1 MMKFCLI
8 LLILQWTTESNAEK
22 FQVVGPAGTVVA
34 VVGEDLILP
43 CSLKPNISA
52 VDMSV
57 EWSLADSDDV
67 VHLYHYGVDDLQ
79 KQIPSYKQRTTL
91 FREQLK
97 RGNASLKLSRVQ
109 ISDGQKYR
117 CIVVSDTGNGVVS
130 VQVVVVGTKPVVSA
144 EGHRDGRVSLVC
156 ESTGWN
162 PAPEVE
168 WLDSEGKILP
178 AEPTE
183 SHRVTEDFSVKRRVT
198 VEEGDTHKNI
208 SLICR
213 VSFHKHTKE
222 EQIHVPRAHHWKN
235 LLCVFIPLAVI
246 VAVIGFLLQKEE
258 KIKTTV
264 MSTHKA
270 NMKKQFQKIVKDKE
284 SALERIYTELYFTE
298 GDGDEVNEGNIGASH
313 SRRTQDNVI
322 NCSNIFKSSPGREKK
337 IRTVVTKGVSG
348 IGKSLSVQKVVLD
361 WAEGKADQ
369 DIDFMFVL
377 PFSEMNLMKD
387 EQYSLYQLLLHH
399 HPAIK
404 DLKYLKM
411 LDYYKIVIIFD
422 GLDENRLQLQFED
435 NKKLCDV
442 TETSSVET
450 LITNIIQKNLLPF
463 ALIWITSRP
472 AAAQKIPSS
481 YIHRWT
487 EIQGFSDTEKEE
499 NFRKRISDETQ
510 VDKIISHIQTSGSLY
525 TMCYRPIFCWIS
537 ATVLQDVLL
546 REDST
551 EIPRSLTEIFIHF
564 LIIQTKKN
572 QQQNCDERNG
582 ATRQELLQ
590 SDKDVI
596 LKWSKLAF
604 TQLGKRNL
612 WFYEEDL
619 TECGIDITN
628 APVNS
633 GIFTEVSVYQQK
645 KVFSFVHEIIQ
656 EFLAAFYVFY
666 CYMSRNM
673 EPLESFLTE
682 QNRISPD
689 DLLNAAEDK
698 YLQSENRH
706 LDLFL
711 HFLLGISL
719 ESNQKLLQDLLPQTE
734 SSSESQKNKD
744 TENSRTTVSTE
755 TGRNFLFGMFGMK
768 DASLHEETDRY
779 LRSDELSPAHCSV
792 LACMILVS
800 EDVLEEF
807 DLQEYRT
814 DNEGR
819 HRLIMAL
826 RNSRKA
832 RLRGCSLTD
841 TSCSVLSSVLTSN
854 SSSLRELDLS
864 DNNLQDSGVKL
875 LSTALEHPNCK
886 LETLQLRGCSLTDT
900 SCSVLSSVLTSNSSS
915 LRELDL
921 SNNNLQDSGVEL
933 LSTALEHPNCKLE
946 TLQLCGC
953 SLTDTSCSVLSSVLT
968 SNSSSLRELDLSD
981 NKLQDSGVK
990 LLSTGLEHP
999 NCKLETLQLSGCS
1012 LSAASCSVLSSVLT
1026 SNSSSLRKLDLNY
1039 NKLQDSGV
1047 KLLSTALEHPNCK
1060 LETLQLCGC
1069 SLTDTSCSVL
1079 SSVLTSNSSSLRE
1092 LDLSDNK
1099 LQDSGVKLL
1108 STALEHPNCKLETL
1122 QLRGCSLTDTSCSV
1136 LSSVLTSNS
1145 SSLRELDLS
1154 YNNLQNSGV
1163 ELLSTALEHPN
1174 CKLETL
1180 QLCGCSLTDTSCSVL
1195 SSVLTSNSSSLR
1207 KLDLSYNYKLQNSG
1221 VKLLSTALE
1230 HPNCKL
1236 ETLQL
1241 QRCSLTD
1248 TSCSV
1253 LSSVLTSNSSSLR
1266 ELDLSNNKLQNSG
1279 MKLLSTALEHPNC
1292 KLETLQLRG
1301 CSLTDT
1307 SCSVLSSVLTSNSSS
1322 LRELDLSDNKL
1333 QDSGVK
1339 LLSTALKHPNCKLET
1354 LQT

>member
-1 MMKFCLI
+1 MMKLCLI
-8 LLILQWTTESNAEK
+8 LLILQWTTVSKADK
-22 FQVVGPAGTVVA
+22 FQVVGPAGPVVA

-67 VHLYHYGVDDLQ
+67 VHLYYYGVDNLRQ
-79 KQIPSYKQRTTL
+79 QIPAYKQRTTL
-91 FREQLK
+91 FREELK
-97 RGNASLKLSRVQ
+97 RGNASLKLSSVQ

-117 CIVVSDTGNGVVS
+117 CFVVSDTGNGVVS
-130 VQVVVVGTKPVVSA
+130 VQVVVVGTKPVISA
-144 EGHRDGRVSLVC
+144 EGHGDGRVSLVC

-198 VEEGDTHKNI
+198 VEEGDTHNNI
-208 SLICR
+208 SLTCR
-213 VSFHKHTKE
+213 VSSHKHTKE

-235 LLCVFIPLAVI
+235 LFCVFLLLPVI
-246 VAVIGFLLQKEE
+246 VAVIGFLLRKEE

-313 SRRTQDNVI
+313 SRRTQDKVI

-348 IGKSLSVQKVVLD
+348 IGKSVSVQKVVLD
-361 WAEGKADQ
+361 WAEGKADK
-369 DIDFMFVL
+369 DVDFMFVL

-399 HPAIK
+399 HPATK
-404 DLKYLKM
+404 DLKRYLKM
-411 LDYYKIVIIFD
+411 LDYYKIVLIFD

-435 NKKLCDV
+435 NKKLCD
-442 TETSSVET
+442 TAETSSVET

-510 VDKIISHIQTSGSLY
+510 ADKIISHIQTSGSLY
-525 TMCYRPIFCWIS
+525 TMCYRPIFGWIS
-537 ATVLQDVLL
+537 ATVLQVMLL
-546 REDST
+546 QEDST
-551 EIPRSLTEIFIHF
+551 EIPRTLTEIFIHF

-582 ATRQELLQ
+582 ANRQELLQ

-619 TECGIDITN
+619 TECGIDITD

-633 GIFTEVSVYQQK
+633 GMCSGIFKEVPVFQEK

-666 CYMSRNM
+666 CNMSRNM

-719 ESNQKLLQDLLPQTE
+719 ESNQKLLQDLVPQTE

-768 DASLHEETDRY
+768 DASLREETDLY
-779 LRSDELSPAHCSV
+779 LRSGELSPARCSV

-807 DLQEYRT
+807 DLQKYRT

-819 HRLIMAL
+819 HRLIMAV
-826 RNSRKA
+826 RNCRKA
-832 RLRGCSLTD
+832 R
-841 TSCSVLSSVLTSN
+841 
-854 SSSLRELDLS
+854 
-864 DNNLQDSGVKL
+864 
-875 LSTALEHPNCK
+875 
-886 LETLQLRGCSLTDT
+886 
-900 SCSVLSSVLTSNSSS
+900 
-915 LRELDL
+915 
-921 SNNNLQDSGVEL
+921 
-933 LSTALEHPNCKLE
+933 
-946 TLQLCGC
+946 
-953 SLTDTSCSVLSSVLT
+953 
-968 SNSSSLRELDLSD
+968 
-981 NKLQDSGVK
+981 
-990 LLSTGLEHP
+990 
-999 NCKLETLQLSGCS
+999 
-1012 LSAASCSVLSSVLT
+1012 
-1026 SNSSSLRKLDLNY
+1026 
-1039 NKLQDSGV
+1039 
-1047 KLLSTALEHPNCK
+1047 
-1060 LETLQLCGC
+1060 LCGC

-1241 QRCSLTD
+1241 QLCSLTDTSCSVLSSVLTSNSSSLRKLDLSYNYNLQDSGVKLLSTALEHPNCKLETLQLQRCSLTD

>member
-1 MMKFCLI
+1 MYRMPGVRKEDLMSASSNRKSNLPNMKSVCVI
-8 LLILQWTTESNAEK
+8 LLIVHWTTKCRADK
-22 FQVVGPAGTVVA
+22 FQVVGPAGPVVA

-43 CSLKPNISA
+43 CSLKPNSSA
-52 VDMSV
+52 VDMRV

-67 VHLYHYGVDDLQ
+67 VHLYEEGSDDLQ

-91 FREQLK
+91 FREELK
-97 RGNASLKLSRVQ
+97 RGNASLKLSRVALFDENIYKCLIDSKNWFDDVSFQ
-109 ISDGQKYR
+109 VI
-117 CIVVSDTGNGVVS
+117 IVA
-130 VQVVVVGTKPVVSA
+130 VGTKPVVSA

-183 SHRVTEDFSVKRRVT
+183 SHRVTEGFSVKRRVT

-213 VSFHKHTKE
+213 VSSHKHTKE

-337 IRTVVTKGVSG
+337 IRTVVTKGLSG
-348 IGKSLSVQKVVLD
+348 IGKSVSVQKVLLD
-361 WAEGKADQ
+361 WAEGKADK
-369 DIDFMFVL
+369 DVDFMFVL

-404 DLKYLKM
+404 DLKRYLKM
-411 LDYYKIVIIFD
+411 LDYYKIVLIFD

-435 NKKLCDV
+435 NKKLCDT

-510 VDKIISHIQTSGSLY
+510 ADKIISHIQTSGSLY

-537 ATVLQDVLL
+537 ATVLQDMLL
-546 REDST
+546 QEDST
-551 EIPRSLTEIFIHF
+551 EIPRTLTEIFIHF

-582 ATRQELLQ
+582 ANRQELLQ

-619 TECGIDITN
+619 TECDIDITN

-633 GIFTEVSVYQQK
+633 GIFMEVSVFHEK

-689 DLLNAAEDK
+689 DLLNAAVDK

-719 ESNQKLLQDLLPQTE
+719 ESNQKLLKDLLPQTE

-744 TENSRTTVSTE
+744 TDNSRTTVSTE

-768 DASLHEETDRY
+768 DASLREETDHY
-779 LRSDELSPAHCSV
+779 LRSGELSPAHCSV

-814 DNEGR
+814 DNEGH

-826 RNSRKA
+826 RNCRKA

-854 SSSLRELDLS
+854 SSSLR
-864 DNNLQDSGVKL
+864 K
-875 LSTALEHPNCK
+875 
-886 LETLQLRGCSLTDT
+886 
-900 SCSVLSSVLTSNSSS
+900 
-915 LRELDL
+915 LDL
-921 SNNNLQDSGVEL
+921 SNNNLQ
-933 LSTALEHPNCKLE
+933 
-946 TLQLCGC
+946 
-953 SLTDTSCSVLSSVLT
+953 
-968 SNSSSLRELDLSD
+968 
-981 NKLQDSGVK
+981 
-990 LLSTGLEHP
+990 
-999 NCKLETLQLSGCS
+999 
-1012 LSAASCSVLSSVLT
+1012 
-1026 SNSSSLRKLDLNY
+1026 
-1039 NKLQDSGV
+1039 
-1047 KLLSTALEHPNCK
+1047 
-1060 LETLQLCGC
+1060 
-1069 SLTDTSCSVL
+1069 
-1079 SSVLTSNSSSLRE
+1079 
-1092 LDLSDNK
+1092 
-1099 LQDSGVKLL
+1099 
-1108 STALEHPNCKLETL
+1108 
-1122 QLRGCSLTDTSCSV
+1122 
-1136 LSSVLTSNS
+1136 
-1145 SSLRELDLS
+1145 
-1154 YNNLQNSGV
+1154 
-1163 ELLSTALEHPN
+1163 
-1174 CKLETL
+1174 
-1180 QLCGCSLTDTSCSVL
+1180 
-1195 SSVLTSNSSSLR
+1195 
-1207 KLDLSYNYKLQNSG
+1207 NSG
-1221 VKLLSTALE
+1221 VKRLSTGLE

-1266 ELDLSNNKLQNSG
+1266 ELDLSNNNLQNSG
-1279 MKLLSTALEHPNC
+1279 VKRLSTALEHPNC

-1322 LRELDLSDNKL
+1322 LRKLDLSNNKL
-1333 QDSGVK
+1333 QDSGVE
-1339 LLSTALKHPNCKLET
+1339 LLSTALEHPNCKLET
-1354 LQT
+1354 LQTDHGNLVRRTRQ

>member
-1 MMKFCLI
+1 MYRMPGVRKEDLMSASSNRKSNLPNMKSVCVI
-8 LLILQWTTESNAEK
+8 LLIVHWTTKCRADK
-22 FQVVGPAGTVVA
+22 FQVVGPAGPVVA

-43 CSLKPNISA
+43 CSLKPNSSA
-52 VDMSV
+52 VDMRV

-67 VHLYHYGVDDLQ
+67 VHLYEEGSDDLQ

-91 FREQLK
+91 FREELK
-97 RGNASLKLSRVQ
+97 RGNASLKLSRVALFDENIYKCLIDSKNWFDDVSFQ
-109 ISDGQKYR
+109 VI
-117 CIVVSDTGNGVVS
+117 IVA
-130 VQVVVVGTKPVVSA
+130 VGTKPVVSA

-183 SHRVTEDFSVKRRVT
+183 SHRVTEGFSVKRRVT

-213 VSFHKHTKE
+213 VSSHKHTKE

-337 IRTVVTKGVSG
+337 IRTVVTKGLSG
-348 IGKSLSVQKVVLD
+348 IGKSVSVQKVLLD
-361 WAEGKADQ
+361 WAEGKADK
-369 DIDFMFVL
+369 DVDFMFVL

-404 DLKYLKM
+404 DLKRYLKM
-411 LDYYKIVIIFD
+411 LDYY
-422 GLDENRLQLQFED
+422 
-435 NKKLCDV
+435 
-442 TETSSVET
+442 
-450 LITNIIQKNLLPF
+450 
-463 ALIWITSRP
+463 
-472 AAAQKIPSS
+472 
-481 YIHRWT
+481 
-487 EIQGFSDTEKEE
+487 
-499 NFRKRISDETQ
+499 
-510 VDKIISHIQTSGSLY
+510 
-525 TMCYRPIFCWIS
+525 
-537 ATVLQDVLL
+537 
-546 REDST
+546 
-551 EIPRSLTEIFIHF
+551 
-564 LIIQTKKN
+564 KKN

-582 ATRQELLQ
+582 ANRQELLQ

-619 TECGIDITN
+619 TECDIDITN

-633 GIFTEVSVYQQK
+633 GIFMEVSVFHEK

-689 DLLNAAEDK
+689 DLLNAAVDK

-719 ESNQKLLQDLLPQTE
+719 ESNQKLLKDLLPQTE

-744 TENSRTTVSTE
+744 TDNSRTTVSTE

-768 DASLHEETDRY
+768 DASLREETDHY
-779 LRSDELSPAHCSV
+779 LRSGELSPAHCSV

-814 DNEGR
+814 DNEGH

-826 RNSRKA
+826 RNCRKA

-854 SSSLRELDLS
+854 SSSLR
-864 DNNLQDSGVKL
+864 K
-875 LSTALEHPNCK
+875 
-886 LETLQLRGCSLTDT
+886 
-900 SCSVLSSVLTSNSSS
+900 
-915 LRELDL
+915 LDL
-921 SNNNLQDSGVEL
+921 SNNNLQ
-933 LSTALEHPNCKLE
+933 
-946 TLQLCGC
+946 
-953 SLTDTSCSVLSSVLT
+953 
-968 SNSSSLRELDLSD
+968 
-981 NKLQDSGVK
+981 
-990 LLSTGLEHP
+990 
-999 NCKLETLQLSGCS
+999 
-1012 LSAASCSVLSSVLT
+1012 
-1026 SNSSSLRKLDLNY
+1026 
-1039 NKLQDSGV
+1039 
-1047 KLLSTALEHPNCK
+1047 
-1060 LETLQLCGC
+1060 
-1069 SLTDTSCSVL
+1069 
-1079 SSVLTSNSSSLRE
+1079 
-1092 LDLSDNK
+1092 
-1099 LQDSGVKLL
+1099 
-1108 STALEHPNCKLETL
+1108 
-1122 QLRGCSLTDTSCSV
+1122 
-1136 LSSVLTSNS
+1136 
-1145 SSLRELDLS
+1145 
-1154 YNNLQNSGV
+1154 
-1163 ELLSTALEHPN
+1163 
-1174 CKLETL
+1174 
-1180 QLCGCSLTDTSCSVL
+1180 
-1195 SSVLTSNSSSLR
+1195 
-1207 KLDLSYNYKLQNSG
+1207 NSG
-1221 VKLLSTALE
+1221 VKRLSTGLE

-1266 ELDLSNNKLQNSG
+1266 ELDLSNNNLQNSG
-1279 MKLLSTALEHPNC
+1279 VKRLSTALEHPNCKLETLQLQRCSLTNTSCSVLYSVLTSNSSSLRELDLSDNNLQDSGVKLLSTALKHPDC

-1322 LRELDLSDNKL
+1322 LRKLDLSNNKL
-1333 QDSGVK
+1333 QDSGVE
-1339 LLSTALKHPNCKLET
+1339 LLSTALEHPNCKLET
-1354 LQT
+1354 LQTDHGNLVRRTRQ